1 MIVRVGDKYLELNEP
16 IQVEKKVKLLEDIST
31 VDGDFSYS
39 FSIPYTKHNED
50 IIRFYGIN
58 NSEKPWNFKIPA
70 SIEDD
75 SGIPIY
81 IGYIRGESFSELE
94 RSYQASFFSGN
105 SSWIQ
110 ELNFPLS
117 DVNWSQYDRDQ
128 FPEAIKDSWLR
139 TSGIVWPL
147 VDRGALSTRSSAT
160 LYEDDFQPFIYYKD
174 AVNAVINQAGIKL
187 KGDLLKDPIY
197 NALITSNNGRK
208 GYQKRIAQR
217 SVKVGKNVPQTVN
230 STSYANVVLPN
241 VTNPYYNSELSNWNT
256 ITYRYTFDTN
266 VKEATF
272 NYYLKLSIST
282 LSYAQVRIL
291 YNGTTKL
298 YDKEYRQVKIL
309 SSGEITHDDL
319 EVSLAGYAT
328 GDYIELQIK
337 KTYSVFG
344 GFDVIVGSYF
354 EVKPVKFFTA
364 FADALVPNI
373 NGTELLSQAFK
384 IFNVL
389 PSYNQITKEIDTRK
403 FENISKQTP
412 IDISDYITIEEDNYE
427 EFISDY
433 AKRNLLIWDEQSSD
447 DVTNYNESN
456 TIPYGGGY
464 IDIENEFLEEESNLI
479 EMQFVAAFQKSYGTF
494 GVELPAINS
503 VSVQETTT
511 TLSITS
517 VSNNGGFAQFN
528 HSAGTIGSLVR
539 ISNSTNELY
548 NGDYRR
554 TTISGTAFVLQ
565 DLPYDTN
572 ATAIATEL
580 EFVDE
585 NNDEQVLLINNPN
598 LSITDYTG
606 LDSIVFADYSSTPVT
621 TISIANFKP
630 FNRFRGSL
638 VFGSLEEPDSLVSK
652 YYRTVSGMLN
662 TGLKSFGSAF
672 LPLNVYRSIDFLRP
686 LFYKDSKRNVLLY
699 PNKLTG
705 YISSNIGAVIELI
718 KLK

>member
-1 MIVRVGDKYLELNEP
+1 MIVKVGDKYLELNEP
-16 IQVEKKVKLLEDIST
+16 IQVEKKVKLLDDIST

-39 FSIPYTKHNED
+39 FSIPSTKHNED
-50 IIRFYGIN
+50 IIRFYNIN
-58 NSEKPWNFKIPA
+58 NSDKPWNFKIAA

-81 IGYIRGESFSELE
+81 LGYIRGESFSEIE
-94 RSYQASFFSGN
+94 RAYQASFFSGN

-117 DVNWSQYDRDQ
+117 EVNWSQYDRDQ
-128 FPEAIKDSWLR
+128 FAQAIIDSWSR
-139 TSGIVWPL
+139 TTGIVWPL
-147 VDRGALSTRSSAT
+147 VDRGSLNTRSSVT
-160 LYEDDFQPFIYYKD
+160 VFEDDFQPFIYYKD

-187 KGDLLKDPIY
+187 KGDILKDPIY

-241 VTNPYYNSELSNWNT
+241 VTAPYYNSELSNWNT
-256 ITYRYTFDTN
+256 TTYRYTFDTN

-373 NGTELLSQAFK
+373 TGTELLSQAFK

-403 FENISKQTP
+403 FENIAQQTP
-412 IDISDYITIEEDNYE
+412 IDVSEYVTIQEDNYE

-464 IDIENEFLEEESNLI
+464 IDIDNDFLEEQDTLI
-479 EMQFVAAFQKSYGTF
+479 EMGFVAAFQKSYGTF

-517 VSNNGGFAQFN
+517 VTNNGGQAQFN

-554 TTISGTAFVLQ
+554 ITISGTAFVLQ
-565 DLPYDTN
+565 DLPFDTN
-572 ATAIATEL
+572 ATATATEL
-580 EFVDE
+580 EFIDQD
-585 NNDEQVLLINNPN
+585 NDEQVLLINNPN
-598 LSITDYTG
+598 LLLSDYTG
-606 LDSIVFADYSSTPVT
+606 VDSIYFFDASANQTRMA
-621 TISIANFKP
+621 IANFKP
-630 FNRFRGSL
+630 FDRFRGSL
-638 VFGSLEEPDSLVSK
+638 VFGSLEEPSSLVSK
-652 YYRTVSGMLN
+652 YYRTVSAMLN
-662 TGLKSFGSAF
+662 TGIKSFGLAF

-686 LFYKDSKRNVLLY
+686 LFYKDSKRNVLFY

-705 YISSNIGAVIELI
+705 YISSKIGSVIELI